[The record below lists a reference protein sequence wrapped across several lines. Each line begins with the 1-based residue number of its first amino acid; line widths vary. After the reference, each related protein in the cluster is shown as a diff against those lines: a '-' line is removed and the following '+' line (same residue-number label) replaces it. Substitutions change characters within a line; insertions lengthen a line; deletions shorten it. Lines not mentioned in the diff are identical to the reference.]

1 MFQSFS
7 RDARKKF
14 KKFKIKTWFYWFN
27 GMSFYEK
34 VTRNRLLHQIVSVPS
49 IDKRD
54 LFIT

>member
-14 KKFKIKTWFYWFN
+14 KKFKIKTWFYWLN
-27 GMSFYEK
+27 GMSVYEK
-34 VTRNRLLHQIVSVPS
+34 VTRNRLLHQIVSFPS